1 MNAVRAATMAR
12 IAEVWRKSEFSKESF
27 ARIGSIAHMMLASSM
42 IATPIFFV
50 FTGGVKRYRV

>member
-1 MNAVRAATMAR
+1 MAR

-27 ARIGSIAHMMLASSM
+27 ARIGSIAHTMLASSM

-50 FTGGVKRYRV
+50 FTGGVKRNRV